1 MTKTIEDITS
11 FIFVGKSLEELS
23 HYDLLIIN
31 ADWVEEQLSKDIR
44 IMKDKNIIDD
54 NTVFIVCEGHQPNN
68 NRSSAN
74 ILIEYLNKENIDN
87 KIIISDKYISN
98 PEILKNIDKLV
109 DINSYNR
116 ILRIAKDFVARRW
129 FMNESNYNQNLG
141 QGMTYQQNQNTSYV
155 QQPKR
160 KNPVIKIFAI
170 IGGFVVGIIVLAV
183 VIISIVSANSNK
195 LVCKSN
201 EGNITIMY
209 NDNEITGY
217 TASGMSYDLD
227 QQKSYAKQVG
237 VQAYLDEF
245 STWFETNTTG
255 SCSVKEK

>member
-1 MTKTIEDITS
+1 MTKTIEDITN
-11 FIFVGKSLEELS
+11 FIFVGKSLDELS

-116 ILRIAKDFVARRW
+116 IPRIAKDFVDKCDFYGVVDNRNISKTEW
-129 FMNESNYNQNLG
+129 YKSEIGINQVMKEFINIG
-141 QGMTYQQNQNTSYV
+141 NQTINKELS
-155 QQPKR
+155 
-160 KNPVIKIFAI
+160 IK
-170 IGGFVVGIIVLAV
+170 
-183 VIISIVSANSNK
+183 
-195 LVCKSN
+195 
-201 EGNITIMY
+201 
-209 NDNEITGY
+209 
-217 TASGMSYDLD
+217 
-227 QQKSYAKQVG
+227 
-237 VQAYLDEF
+237 
-245 STWFETNTTG
+245 
-255 SCSVKEK
+255 